1 MANRIND
8 TIGRW
13 IRRVLGVCF
22 LLLGVAGLF
31 LPVLQGILFLII
43 GTLLLAGESIWVR
56 RKIAG
61 LKTRYPESY
70 ATFRR
75 WRKKFRRE
83 KRKDGDDRIS

>member
-8 TIGRW
+8 TVGRW
-13 IRRVLGVCF
+13 VRRVLGVLF
-22 LLLGVAGLF
+22 LIAGVAGLF
-31 LPVLQGILFLII
+31 LPILQGILFLII

-61 LKTRYPESY
+61 LSRRYPDIY

-75 WRKKFRRE
+75 WRKKYQRKKRR
-83 KRKDGDDRIS
+83 R

>member
-1 MANRIND
+1 MSRIND

-13 IRRVLGVCF
+13 IRRGLGILF
-22 LLLGVAGLF
+22 LIAGIAGLF

-61 LKTRYPESY
+61 LETHYPETY

-75 WRKKFRRE
+75 WRKKFRR
-83 KRKDGDDRIS
+83 K